1 MRTSLFILVAMGLGF
16 FLTMYFDRRRENY
29 SRRHPGK
36 RNPILGWLTGRDRE
50 EENRDDDG
58 QDGGQE
64 DGKGGTAR
72 KGRPGRGR
80 GQG

>member
-50 EENRDDDG
+50 EEDRDDDG
-58 QDGGQE
+58 KGGGAGGQPGDGG
-64 DGKGGTAR
+64 A
-72 KGRPGRGR
+72 GRGR